1 MKRLKLF
8 AILIIISVPAFSQQ
22 EESLDEMIDEF
33 LFGKSVQDS
42 LIGSILTNEI
52 DIIDI
57 VDALYNNSFLY
68 IRSDFENRTFFSGQ
82 DLGIDQFNIASQ
94 IYYQGSEGLSLGIA
108 GIMYSKFEPRY
119 NTTIFT
125 AGYNNRIR
133 TIKRLNIRAL
143 YSRYLFAKI
152 DTVPDNAFNSA
163 ANLGATWRFGVF
175 GTSADLSLL
184 MGDEFSGQATFNLFA
199 EIQVIKL
206 GLFNRITFEPEIA
219 LLFGNET
226 IVVNQYV
233 NLPRFTGEIYS
244 EKNSFGLMNLTL
256 RIPISI
262 SLGNFDL
269 SAGYN
274 FNIPRSPGTD
284 TNPSATSYLNLSVG
298 YVFNL

>member
-94 IYYQGSEGLSLGIA
+94 IYYQGSKGLSLGIA

-143 YSRYLFAKI
+143 YSRYLFARI

-199 EIQVIKL
+199 EIPVIKL

-244 EKNSFGLMNLTL
+244 EKKSFGLMNLTL
-256 RIPISI
+256 RMPISI

-284 TNPSATSYLNLSVG
+284 TNPSTTSYLNLSVG